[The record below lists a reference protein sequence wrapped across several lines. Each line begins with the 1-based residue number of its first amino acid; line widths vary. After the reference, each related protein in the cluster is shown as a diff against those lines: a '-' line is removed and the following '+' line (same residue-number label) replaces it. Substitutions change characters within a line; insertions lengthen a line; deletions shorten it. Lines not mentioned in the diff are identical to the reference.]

1 MSKSTQTAE
10 TGARHRKLRGRDLN
24 TNDIAAAALP
34 FITRI
39 RRELPGIRAV
49 LLGTRDGIHICSV
62 GLSKPEDAA
71 RLSALN
77 SSMYGVSGAQVQ
89 LMGHPDAAG
98 GETVVAVT
106 MPDEIIMVVSV
117 DYEPVNNLLLWVSA
131 EDTQLGMVIHH
142 IRNAADELAE
152 WLVDD

>member
-1 MSKSTQTAE
+1 
-10 TGARHRKLRGRDLN
+10 
-24 TNDIAAAALP
+24 
-34 FITRI
+34 
-39 RRELPGIRAV
+39 
-49 LLGTRDGIHICSV
+49 
-62 GLSKPEDAA
+62 
-71 RLSALN
+71 
-77 SSMYGVSGAQVQ
+77 
-89 LMGHPDAAG
+89 
-98 GETVVAVT
+98 

>member
-1 MSKSTQTAE
+1 
-10 TGARHRKLRGRDLN
+10 
-24 TNDIAAAALP
+24 
-34 FITRI
+34 
-39 RRELPGIRAV
+39 
-49 LLGTRDGIHICSV
+49 
-62 GLSKPEDAA
+62 
-71 RLSALN
+71 
-77 SSMYGVSGAQVQ
+77 
-89 LMGHPDAAG
+89 MGHPDAAG